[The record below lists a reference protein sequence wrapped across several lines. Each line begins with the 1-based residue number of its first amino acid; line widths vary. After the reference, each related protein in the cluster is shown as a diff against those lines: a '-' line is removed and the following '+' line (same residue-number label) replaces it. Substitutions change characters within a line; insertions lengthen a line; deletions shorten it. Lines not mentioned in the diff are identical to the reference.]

1 MAYMF
6 VVVFSYF
13 LGNYLFDLFVALKGR
28 TNARIA
34 MVVFTVV
41 YMGTGI
47 YLSQTNDNWIIAAI
61 MWPIYALGLA
71 YTTQSVVSKS

>member
-13 LGNYLFDLFVALKGR
+13 LGGYLYDLFIALKGR

-34 MVVFTVV
+34 MVLFTVV

-47 YLSQTNDNWIIAAI
+47 YLSQTNDNWVIAAI

-71 YTTQSVVSKS
+71 YATHSVVPKP